1 MSASDIQAT
10 MSTKIK
16 VDQQE
21 AANQVENLTN
31 KFKDLTAQWKA
42 EQATAKASG
51 DSVGAA
57 KARNR
62 EDRPLSSYAA
72 HTKLRS
78 LSKKGGK

>member
-42 EQATAKASG
+42 EQATAKASEIG
-51 DSVGAA
+51 RASC
-57 KARNR
+57 R
-62 EDRPLSSYAA
+62 ERV
-72 HTKLRS
+72 
-78 LSKKGGK
+78 

>member
-1 MSASDIQAT
+1 MAASDIQQT

-42 EQATAKASG
+42 EQA
-51 DSVGAA
+51 
-57 KARNR
+57 
-62 EDRPLSSYAA
+62 A
-72 HTKLRS
+72 HAKLRR

>member
-31 KFKDLTAQWKA
+31 KFMNF
-42 EQATAKASG
+42 EI
-51 DSVGAA
+51 
-57 KARNR
+57 
-62 EDRPLSSYAA
+62 
-72 HTKLRS
+72 S
-78 LSKKGGK
+78 LLF

>member
-31 KFKDLTAQWKA
+31 KFM
-42 EQATAKASG
+42 
-51 DSVGAA
+51 
-57 KARNR
+57 NF
-62 EDRPLSSYAA
+62 
-72 HTKLRS
+72 
-78 LSKKGGK
+78 

>member
-1 MSASDIQAT
+1 MAASDIQQT

-42 EQATAKASG
+42 EQAMDKASG
-51 DSVGAA
+51 DSVGAQQGIG
-57 KARNR
+57 
-62 EDRPLSSYAA
+62 SSAP
-72 HTKLRS
+72 
-78 LSKKGGK
+78 KG